1 MGSIKYFQRKD
12 SNFSLYNIYNMRIFY
27 LQICISAYLFVL
39 LPKGLPMKRYISII
53 CFVLLA
59 FVVWPFEDV
68 NAATRNPK
76 AVAELLNRI
85 GGKGTSKRIETLLD
99 ESLAQDGHERFL
111 ITTAHGKPQI
121 KGSSLSAITTGINW
135 YLNHYARVNLSW
147 NQLTT
152 DLTHV
157 HLPLPEKE
165 EVHTTTAD
173 YRYYLNYCTFG
184 YSMAT
189 WTWERWQQEIDW
201 MALHGINMPLQI
213 VGLEAVWREFL
224 MQDCHY
230 SEADAEAFV
239 PGPAFTAWWGM
250 NNLEGWGGDGNGVEC
265 DAWYLRQADL
275 GRKICDREREL
286 GMQPV
291 LPGFSGMVP
300 SNFEVKTGIQTEKAN
315 LWCQFQR
322 PAILDPTCPEF
333 AEVAQHYYARL
344 HEVMGNSRY
353 YSMDPFHEGGTI
365 SSGRYSEA
373 YKAMYE
379 AMNKNAG
386 PDTKWVIQQWQWT
399 DFQASSLTA
408 TPPGRLIVLDL
419 FSDGQAHFERFG
431 GYRPQEAIYC
441 TIPNFGGR
449 TGFMGRLPKM
459 AEGYFQ
465 YKAAYPT
472 LHGIGTA
479 PEAIESVPVVY
490 DLLFELPWMAT
501 QPNVEQWIREYALCR
516 YGTYNADAEQAWL
529 GILHTAMNETT
540 SLQGPH
546 EAVMCARPSLEVQT
560 VSTWGGTHIFY
571 DREAFTHAVQQLM
584 TSAAT
589 IGTSG
594 SLGAQNMSY
603 DLCDL
608 TRQVMSD
615 YSMTLLEQIRQ
626 AHEAGNTARFNTLK
640 DQFLQ
645 LILDT
650 DRLLGTNRLFR
661 LGRWTTSARA
671 MADETMKFMN
681 NGRKAKHAQ
690 SASFSA
696 KRDALADWL
705 EYANARTLITT
716 WGDFNHS
723 EYGGLRDYSYRQ
735 WNGMLSDFYYPRW
748 AYFFSH
754 NLSAPEAGWFPSE
767 WNWAHELDAPWGAE
781 TKGTTRNARPTRY
794 SDKPEGDTYTIAKEI
809 LTKLH
814 F

>member
-1 MGSIKYFQRKD
+1 MKKQLVTLLSI
-12 SNFSLYNIYNMRIFY
+12 
-27 LQICISAYLFVL
+27 LFVL
-39 LPKGLPMKRYISII
+39 SL
-53 CFVLLA
+53 
-59 FVVWPFEDV
+59 WPAQRLE
-68 NAATRNPK
+68 ALTRNPK
-76 AVAELLNRI
+76 AVCQLLDRI
-85 GGKGTSKRIETLLD
+85 GGRGTSKRIETLLD
-99 ESLAQDGHERFL
+99 ESFAEDGQERFAIL
-111 ITTAHGKPQI
+111 SHKGKPMI

-135 YLNHYARVNLSW
+135 YLNHYAHVNLSW

-152 DLTHV
+152 NLKGV
-157 HLPLPEKE
+157 PLPLPQQE
-165 EVHTTTAD
+165 EVHASTAD

-213 VGLEAVWREFL
+213 VGLEAMWRDFL

-265 DAWYLRQADL
+265 DAWYRRQADL

-286 GMQPV
+286 GMNPV

-300 SNFEVKTGIQTEKAN
+300 SNFQEKTGIKTERAN

-333 AEVAQHYYARL
+333 AEVARQYYVRL
-344 HEVMGNSRY
+344 HEVMGTSRY

-365 SSGRYSEA
+365 SSGRYSEG
-373 YKAMYE
+373 YKAIYE
-379 AMNKNAG
+379 AMNQNAG

-408 TPPGRLIVLDL
+408 IPQGRLIVLDL
-419 FSDGQAHFERFG
+419 FSDGHAYFDRFG
-431 GYRPQEAIYC
+431 GYQPQEAIYC

-465 YKAAYPT
+465 HKAAYPT
-472 LHGIGTA
+472 IHGIGTA

-490 DLLFELPWMAT
+490 DLLFELPWMDQ
-501 QPNVEQWIREYALCR
+501 QPDVEGWIREYARCR
-516 YGTYNADAEQAWL
+516 YGIYNALAEQAWL

-571 DREAFTHAVQQLM
+571 DREAFIRAVCQLM
-584 TSAAT
+584 ESAAT

-615 YSMTLLEQIRQ
+615 YSMTLLEQIRE
-626 AHEAGNTARFNTLK
+626 AHEAGNTAQFNTLK
-640 DQFLQ
+640 EQFLQ

-650 DRLLGTNRLFR
+650 DQLLGTNRLFR

-671 MADETMKFMN
+671 MAKETMRFV
-681 NGRKAKHAQ
+681 RKGEKV
-690 SASFSA
+690 SEE
-696 KRDALADWL
+696 DLADWL

-716 WGDFNHS
+716 WGDFNNS

-735 WNGMLSDFYYPRW
+735 WNGMLRDFYYPRW

-754 NLSAPEAGWFPSE
+754 NLKDPEAGWFASE

-781 TKGTTRNARPTRY
+781 TKGITRKVKPTHY
-794 SDKPEGDTYTIAKEI
+794 TDIPEGDTYQIAKEI
-809 LTKLH
+809 LTRLIQ
-814 F
+814 